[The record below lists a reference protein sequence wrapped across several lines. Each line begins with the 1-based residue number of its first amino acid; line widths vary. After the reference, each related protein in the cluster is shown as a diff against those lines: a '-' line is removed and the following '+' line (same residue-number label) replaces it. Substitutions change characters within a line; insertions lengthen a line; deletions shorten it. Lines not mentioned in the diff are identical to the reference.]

1 MLAELTRRLLST
13 AIVVLGVVV
22 LVFLLIHLIPRDPV
36 DVMLGESASA
46 ADREALR
53 QNLGLDRPLGVQL
66 GEYLGGLARGEL
78 GHSLHHRRPIVELLA
93 ERIPATLELALAALA
108 FTLVLA
114 LPLGLLAAVRRNT
127 GWDRGAMAFSLLG
140 VSIPNFWL
148 GPLLILLFSVWLG
161 WLPVSGRESP
171 GALILPALTL
181 GMSLAA
187 VLSRMVRSSV
197 LEVLGEDFIRSAY
210 ARGLSTRQVLTR
222 HALPNALLPVIT
234 VLGLQLG
241 TLLAGAVITEVV
253 FGWPGLGSL
262 TIEAIQSRDY
272 PLVQVCV
279 LLISLSYVLVN
290 MLTDLLYAWIDPR
303 IRLGESDAG

>member
-1 MLAELTRRLLST
+1 
-13 AIVVLGVVV
+13 
-22 LVFLLIHLIPRDPV
+22 F
-36 DVMLGESASA
+36 
-46 ADREALR
+46 
-53 QNLGLDRPLGVQL
+53 
-66 GEYLGGLARGEL
+66 
-78 GHSLHHRRPIVELLA
+78 
-93 ERIPATLELALAALA
+93 
-108 FTLVLA
+108 
-114 LPLGLLAAVRRNT
+114 AV
-127 GWDRGAMAFSLLG
+127 G
-140 VSIPNFWL
+140 
-148 GPLLILLFSVWLG
+148 LG
-161 WLPVSGRESP
+161 WLPVSGRDAP

-181 GMSLAA
+181 GLSLAA

-262 TIEAIQSRDY
+262 TIEAIQGRDY
-272 PLVQVCV
+272 PLVQACV

-290 MLTDLLYAWIDPR
+290 TLTDLLYAGIDPR
-303 IRLGESDAG
+303 IRLGTD

>member
-1 MLAELTRRLLST
+1 MFAELTRRLLST

-22 LVFLLIHLIPRDPV
+22 LVFLLIHLIPGDPV
-36 DVMLGESASA
+36 DVMLGEAATA

-53 QNLGLDRPLGVQL
+53 HQLGLDRPLAVQL
-66 GEYLGGLARGEL
+66 GDYLGGLVQGDL
-78 GHSLHHRRPIVELLA
+78 GQSLQQRRPITELLA

-108 FTLVLA
+108 FTLLLA
-114 LPLGLLAAVRRNT
+114 LPLGLLAAVRRNS

-148 GPLLILLFSVWLG
+148 GPLLILLFAVGLG
-161 WLPVSGRESP
+161 WLPVSGRDAP

-181 GMSLAA
+181 GLSLAA

-262 TIEAIQSRDY
+262 TIEAIQGRDY
-272 PLVQVCV
+272 PLVQACV

-290 MLTDLLYAWIDPR
+290 ALTDLLYAGIDPR
-303 IRLGESDAG
+303 IRLGAD

>member
-1 MLAELTRRLLST
+1 MLAEFIRRLLST
-13 AIVVLGVVV
+13 AVVVLGVVV
-22 LVFLLIHLIPRDPV
+22 LVFLLIHLIPGDPV
-36 DVMLGESASA
+36 DVMLGESATA

-53 QNLGLDRPLGVQL
+53 HNLGLDRPLHLQL
-66 GEYLGGLARGEL
+66 ADYLARLAGGEL
-78 GHSLHHRRPIVELLA
+78 GQSLHQRRPIAELLA
-93 ERIPATLELALAALA
+93 ERIPATLQLALAALVV
-108 FTLVLA
+108 TLVLA
-114 LPLGLLAAVRRNT
+114 LPLGLIAAVRRNT

-161 WLPVSGRESP
+161 WLPVSGREAA
-171 GALILPALTL
+171 GALLLPALTL
-181 GMSLAA
+181 GLSLAA
-187 VLSRMVRSSV
+187 VLSRMVRSSI

-210 ARGLSTRQVLTR
+210 ARGLSTRQVLAR

-272 PLVQVCV
+272 PLVQACV
-279 LLISLSYVLVN
+279 LVISLSYVLVN
-290 MLTDLLYAWIDPR
+290 TLTDLLYAWIDPR
-303 IRLGESDAG
+303 IRLGAA